1 MTKLTYI
8 CKTPKGIVEVKTFA
22 EAERVV
28 AQGGTYSVCYSK
40 VEEPSKIDKD
50 RFNKLKKVFK

>member
-8 CKTPKGIVEVKTFA
+8 CKTSKGTTEVKTFA
-22 EAERVV
+22 EAERIV

-40 VEEPSKIDKD
+40 VEEPSKVDKD
-50 RFNKLKKVFK
+50 RFDKLKKVFK